1 MKIFRLIMNFFERK
15 KIIENYCSF
24 NKKLFSENT
33 SNARNNEILIEFNA
47 FQINHIGLATI
58 SNILAKKF
66 KANISGYVGFSFFVT
81 PLKFNLI
88 QSLRW
93 IIGNFLNLNT
103 FKIYRSFNTKKIFK
117 PEINKEIDIKAEK
130 LFKNTWPKIKTKED
144 ILKVRIYGIY
154 FGDLIYD
161 TYLKSNYIP
170 TIDLKDPKFKEYFFD
185 YLKLFLFWY
194 YYFAKNNVKAVIS
207 SHPVYSYVL
216 PLRVAANKKI
226 LAYVL
231 DIQHLFQVTKK
242 NLYQLSDCKDLKK
255 ISKSLNKIDLKKGKL
270 EAEKRLKSRFSG
282 AEALN
287 MDYPDLQKSSF
298 HKKFNKRVIKKTK
311 RKKILI
317 CAHEFFD
324 APHIYGKN
332 FFSDFYEWMEYIG
345 KISNE
350 TSYDWYIKNHV
361 NQPGKYKI
369 YQPATVKILKD
380 FVKKYKN
387 IKILPNNY
395 SHQQILQE
403 KVDFV
408 LTVYGS
414 IGYEYPYFNIPVI
427 NATKNHPG
435 RKYDFSITPKS
446 KKEYGSILKNLD
458 NLKFKI
464 NKDEILEYYYLRF
477 IYNGS
482 YNWLVNYTEVLKE
495 FKEWSNI
502 YNDKFYNFY
511 MKKFDKIKYTK
522 NSKKYLDFINS
533 NNYRIRDMDLN

>member
-1 MKIFRLIMNFFERK
+1 MTFPLPLAEKELMPDLLLDYWDGSWISVRWLSNRLDLTKEK
-15 KIIENYCSF
+15 Q
-24 NKKLFSENT
+24 KL
-33 SNARNNEILIEFNA
+33 L
-47 FQINHIGLATI
+47 QDLNHIAAILKAHHKYNVRTDTVEGDLNKGAVKALRET
-58 SNILAKKF
+58 LAK
-66 KANISGYVGFSFFVT
+66 ASRHGINIEKSVDHFYD
-81 PLKFNLI
+81 K
-88 QSLRW
+88 
-93 IIGNFLNLNT
+93 
-103 FKIYRSFNTKKIFK
+103 
-117 PEINKEIDIKAEK
+117 KAEV
-130 LFKNTWPKIKTKED
+130 ID
-144 ILKVRIYGIY
+144 VRHCVRM
-154 FGDLIYD
+154 
-161 TYLKSNYIP
+161 
-170 TIDLKDPKFKEYFFD
+170 LKDWDFGLTEPE
-185 YLKLFLFWY
+185 L
-194 YYFAKNNVKAVIS
+194 
-207 SHPVYSYVL
+207 
-216 PLRVAANKKI
+216 
-226 LAYVL
+226 L